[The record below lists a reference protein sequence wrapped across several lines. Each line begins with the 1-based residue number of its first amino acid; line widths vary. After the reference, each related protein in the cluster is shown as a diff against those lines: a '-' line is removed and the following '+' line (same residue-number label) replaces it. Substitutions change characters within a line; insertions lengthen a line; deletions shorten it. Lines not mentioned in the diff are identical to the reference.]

1 MNLFG
6 QSSGLF
12 GTTPSGTSGFKLPA
26 VTTASAFPSIPA
38 TTSQSFAFGNLTSTS
53 ATTPAAPT
61 AAPSVGLGGVSVSSD
76 SQQAETASGQKQ
88 FISPKDSLIPKEVL
102 ALVTELKEEVKSNR
116 LVIDEIMNFD
126 VRRLLKIE
134 DEMETLSIDLNK
146 ALRIV
151 YRTAKKAR
159 ALREEI
165 RYDLRQSENAQR
177 VYESVHTTDL
187 KILLQYLFHLVSV
200 YENQLQ
206 RLIEECDLLEN
217 YLKSNKASS
226 FTVEDLR
233 LGLNKLN
240 ETFRAI
246 ASRYY
251 EAHERVK
258 MCRAKVSQRQRVTQ
272 GSSDA
277 QRLNVK
283 GPDAFQPS
291 HGLLLSTA
299 STLKAGGSLPVA
311 LNTLLGTN
319 VGPGSGFGNSSGLA
333 GTNFAMKNPSSGFS
347 FLNPSSSYK
356 RGKP

>member
-12 GTTPSGTSGFKLPA
+12 GNAPSGTSGFKLPTFTTA
-26 VTTASAFPSIPA
+26 SMFPSVPATASQSFGFGGLTSGTATTTTASAPA
-38 TTSQSFAFGNLTSTS
+38 V
-53 ATTPAAPT
+53 
-61 AAPSVGLGGVSVSSD
+61 PSVGLGGVLVSSS

-88 FISPKDSLIPKEVL
+88 FTSPKDSLLPKEVL

-126 VRRLLKIE
+126 VRRLLKVGE
-134 DEMETLSIDLNK
+134 DMEALSVDLNK

-159 ALREEI
+159 ALREEV

-187 KILLQYLFHLVSV
+187 KILFQYLFHLVSV

-206 RLIEECDLLEN
+206 QLIEQCDQLEN
-217 YLKSNKASS
+217 YLKGTKAPT
-226 FTVEDLR
+226 FTAEDIR
-233 LGLNKLN
+233 MSLNKLN
-240 ETFRAI
+240 ETFVSI

-251 EAHERVK
+251 EAHEQLK
-258 MCRAKVSQRQRVTQ
+258 MYSAKVGQPQQLTQ
-272 GSSDA
+272 ISSSDH
-277 QRLNVK
+277 RPNVK
-283 GPDAFQPS
+283 GPDPFQPS
-291 HGLLLSTA
+291 HSSFFSTNSALKAAGSLRGALSTFL
-299 STLKAGGSLPVA
+299 TTGVA
-311 LNTLLGTN
+311 
-319 VGPGSGFGNSSGLA
+319 PASGFGNPSVL
-333 GTNFAMKNPSSGFS
+333 GTTSFPPTTTSFS
-347 FLNPSSSYK
+347 FLNPSASYK